1 MIQQNQD
8 KSFIYTFLDDYRA
21 NPSNSTPYLVVTLF
35 DELLFKKGIILV
47 RGDII
52 GDLTQEES
60 KIIFNMT
67 KDFYTHENLFKR
79 VKEFN
84 HESRKFDHMAHTNHC
99 LSTYFTNK
107 NI

>member
-1 MIQQNQD
+1 MQNQE
-8 KSFIYTFLDDYRA
+8 KSFIYTFLDDYKKD
-21 NPSNSTPYLVVTLF
+21 PSNSTPYLVVTLF

-60 KIIFNMT
+60 ISILEMT
-67 KDFYTHENLFKR
+67 KDFYSKPDLVRK
-79 VKEFN
+79 VKDFN
-84 HESRKFDHMAHTNHC
+84 HDSRKFDPMQHTNFC
-99 LSTYFTNK
+99 LSNYFK